1 MDAPCRGVQDVMVMT
16 LTTATPPR
24 GLIQVMGF
32 PIETLIVFVVTVLVS
47 LYVDLW
53 VHRDAEVI
61 TLRGSVIW
69 SLFWIAL
76 SMCFYGYV
84 HVRYGAHYASLF
96 LAGYV
101 LEKTLSVDNLMV
113 FIAIFSFFGIKGALQ
128 HRILYYGILGAVV
141 FRLIFVLMGN
151 AIMTAGPYADLLF
164 AAIIGYSAIKML
176 SGELG
181 GGEEDDEDEDYSDHR
196 VVGLANRL
204 FTVFPRLDDKRLIIS
219 GERARELAAQDE
231 SIVLPDGGKAAR
243 YATPALVCLMV
254 IETSDVMFAF
264 DSVPAVIAVTRE
276 PLLVY
281 AAMIFAIL
289 GLRSLY
295 FVLAALTRYLVYLER
310 SVMVLL
316 GFIAAKLALHA
327 INKLTGW
334 PGFEISATHSLLI
347 IFAVLGIGVLASLI
361 AGPAPEPATDD

>member
-1 MDAPCRGVQDVMVMT
+1 
-16 LTTATPPR
+16 
-24 GLIQVMGF
+24 MGF

-53 VHRDAEVI
+53 VHRDAKEI

-76 SMCFYGYV
+76 SMGFYGYL
-84 HVRYGAHYASLF
+84 HLRFGAEPANLF

-128 HRILYYGILGAVV
+128 HRILYYGILGAIV
-141 FRLIFVLMGN
+141 FRLIFVMMGS
-151 AIMTAGPYADLLF
+151 AIMAAGPYADLLF
-164 AAIIGYSAIKML
+164 AAIIGFSAFKML
-176 SGELG
+176 TGELSG
-181 GGEEDDEDEDYSDHR
+181 GDEDEAEVDYTEHR
-196 VVGLANRL
+196 VVRLANRL
-204 FTVFPRLDDKRLIIS
+204 FTIFPRLDGKHLLIS
-219 GERARELAAQDE
+219 GERARELAAHDPA
-231 SIVLPDGGKAAR
+231 IVLPDGGKAAR
-243 YATPALVCLMV
+243 YATPAMVCLMV
-254 IETSDVMFAF
+254 IEASDVMFAF

-276 PLLVY
+276 PMLVY

-310 SVMVLL
+310 AVMVLL
-316 GFIAAKLALHA
+316 AFIAAKLALHA

-334 PGFEISATHSLLI
+334 PGFDLSPTHSLII
-347 IFAVLGIGVLASLI
+347 IFAVLGVGVIASLI
-361 AGPAPEPATDD
+361 AGPTPEQPDHG

>member
-1 MDAPCRGVQDVMVMT
+1 
-16 LTTATPPR
+16 
-24 GLIQVMGF
+24 MGF

-69 SLFWIAL
+69 SLLWIGL
-76 SMCFYGYV
+76 SMCFYGYI
-84 HVRYGAHYASLF
+84 HVRYGAEPASLF
-96 LAGYV
+96 LAGYI

-113 FIAIFSFFGIKGALQ
+113 FIAIFSFFDIKGALQ
-128 HRILYYGILGAVV
+128 HRILYYGILGAII

-151 AIMTAGPYADLLF
+151 AIMAAGPYADLLF

-176 SGELG
+176 SGG
-181 GGEEDDEDEDYSDHR
+181 GDEDEGVEDYSEHR
-196 VVGLANRL
+196 VVKLANRL
-204 FTVFPRLDDKRLIIS
+204 FTVFPRLDDKRLVIS

-231 SIVLPDGGKAAR
+231 SIALPDGGKAAR

-334 PGFEISATHSLLI
+334 PGFDLSPNHSLII
-347 IFAVLGIGVLASLI
+347 IFAVLGVGVLASLI
-361 AGPAPEPATDD
+361 AGPTPEPADD

>member
-1 MDAPCRGVQDVMVMT
+1 
-16 LTTATPPR
+16 
-24 GLIQVMGF
+24 MGF

-69 SLFWIAL
+69 SLFWIGL
-76 SMCFYGYV
+76 SMCFYGYI
-84 HVRYGAHYASLF
+84 HVRYGAEPASLF
-96 LAGYV
+96 LAGYI

-128 HRILYYGILGAVV
+128 HRILYYGILGAIV

-151 AIMTAGPYADLLF
+151 AIMAAGPYADLLF

-181 GGEEDDEDEDYSDHR
+181 GGGEEDEGEDEDYSEHR
-196 VVGLANRL
+196 VVRLANRL
-204 FTVFPRLDDKRLIIS
+204 FTVFPRLDDKHLFIS
-219 GERARELAAQDE
+219 GERARELAAKDPT
-231 SIVLPDGGKAAR
+231 ITLPDGGKAAR

-334 PGFEISATHSLLI
+334 PGFEISATHSLII
-347 IFAVLGIGVLASLI
+347 IFGVLGVGVLASLI
-361 AGPAPEPATDD
+361 AGPAPEAATHD